1 MGSISTVSSQTFK
14 TYCFRAEKKKKIKE
28 KERRRRRKRADE
40 VPVMSRSGGENKREG
55 MGRNGEFG
63 TQIVEKWRWGQ
74 SFGGDEAW
82 RERWGWKKEE
92 IVEGRKEERR
102 KERSCECP
110 RGERESGHPSLL
122 WPAAVLPAT
131 TSHSHHILTASFK
144 YACRHSLLAIQQQL
158 ALKINSIMYQAP
170 LYWEPLHSDY
180 RSHIWPKKCIYNRWC
195 PYMEL
200 HLMEDVLLLIHD
212 KKKKK
217 RSLFTGRKT
226 TALDGIDVCDFDNVD
241 FIVLLYYL

>member
-1 MGSISTVSSQTFK
+1 
-14 TYCFRAEKKKKIKE
+14 
-28 KERRRRRKRADE
+28 
-40 VPVMSRSGGENKREG
+40 MSRSGGENKRER

-63 TQIVEKWRWGQ
+63 IQIVKKWRWGQ

-102 KERSCECP
+102 KERSYECP

-144 YACRHSLLAIQQQL
+144 YARRHSLLAIQQQL
-158 ALKINSIMYQAP
+158 ALKINSIMCQAP

-180 RSHIWPKKCIYNRWC
+180 RSHIWPKKCLYIQ
-195 PYMEL
+195 P
-200 HLMEDVLLLIHD
+200 LMSVHGTTSNGGCFTAHTWQ
-212 KKKKK
+212 KKKVIIH
-217 RSLFTGRKT
+217 R
-226 TALDGIDVCDFDNVD
+226 A
-241 FIVLLYYL
+241 